1 MTTVATLRLG
11 TRGSRLALVQT
22 EIVSRALVGAG
33 FAGPVVVVPI
43 RTRGDALSERRPGG
57 RWELTDGQF
66 TTDLEHGLLA
76 GEVDLV
82 VHSYKDLPTALDPRL
97 AIGAVLERG
106 DPRDALLTPDG
117 GGLDDLPF
125 GGRVATSSTRRAAQ
139 LAAAR
144 PDLVAVPIRGNV
156 ESRLARLARNEF
168 DGLLLAAVGLQRLGI
183 QVPDAA
189 LLPFELM
196 LPAPAQA
203 ALAVQVRADDTSLR
217 ERLSAVDHQPT
228 RVAVEAERALL
239 SRIGGGCLAPLGAL
253 GEVHDGSL
261 RLRAAY
267 EARDGR
273 LARVEAHG
281 PADDADAVV
290 AEAARRLE
298 AAAA

>member
-1 MTTVATLRLG
+1 MTTLATLRLG

-22 EIVSRALVGAG
+22 EIVSRALMGTG
-33 FAGPVVVVPI
+33 FADTMEVVRI
-43 RTRGDALSERRPGG
+43 RTRGDALSERRPGD

-66 TTDLEHGLLA
+66 TSDLERRLLA
-76 GEVDLV
+76 GKVDLV

-97 AIGAVLERG
+97 VIGAVLERG

-125 GGRVATSSTRRAAQ
+125 GGQVATSSTRRAAQ

-144 PDLVAVPIRGNV
+144 PDLVAIPIRGNV
-156 ESRLARLARNEF
+156 ESRLARLKRREF
-168 DGLLLAAVGLQRLGI
+168 DGLLLAAVGLQRLGVE
-183 QVPDAA
+183 VPEAA
-189 LLPFELM
+189 LLPFEVM

-203 ALAVQVRADDTSLR
+203 ALAVQIRADDTALR
-217 ERLSAVDHQPT
+217 ERLSAIDHQPT

-239 SRIGGGCLAPLGAL
+239 SRIGGGCLAPLGTL
-253 GEVHDGSL
+253 GEVRNGRL

-267 EARDGR
+267 EASDGGFE
-273 LARVEAHG
+273 RVEAEG
-281 PADDADAVV
+281 PADNPEAVV
-290 AEAARRLE
+290 REAALRLE